1 MAHELLELAD
11 RLWRGDADIAEHHPV
26 GYMDRLIELD
36 ERLAFWPSF
45 GNVSAIV
52 TSDGLVL
59 VDSGNFML
67 AAMAHETLRGWSD
80 ERLHT
85 VIWTHGHVDHVFG
98 VQLWDEEAEERG
110 WPRPRVVAHEAMPAR
125 FARYAMTEGY
135 NAIINTRQFQA
146 EERIAFPT
154 GFRQPDK
161 TYGDRLDLEI
171 GGERFE
177 LHHARGETDDYTW
190 VWIPGREL
198 LCCGDLFIW
207 ATPNAGNPQKVQRYP
222 REWAAALREMAE
234 LGAETMLPGH
244 GLPVIGA
251 DRVRAALSDTA
262 ALLESI
268 VEQTIAMMND
278 GARLNEILHAVAPP
292 EELISKPY
300 LLPIYDEPEFIV
312 RNVWRLYGGWY
323 DGNPANLKPATEA
336 ALAEEIATLAGGAER
351 VAARARELAELGDL
365 RLAGHLAEMAALA
378 APELEAAREARAEVY
393 RRRADAATSTM
404 ARGIFAWAATESE
417 RSLEES

>member
-1 MAHELLELAD
+1 MAHELLDLAD
-11 RLWRGDADIAEHHPV
+11 RLWRGEADIAEHHPV
-26 GYMDRLIELD
+26 GYMGQLIELD

-45 GNVSAIV
+45 GNVSAIL
-52 TSDGLVL
+52 TDEGLVL

-67 AAMAHETLRGWSD
+67 AQMAHETLRGWTD
-80 ERLHT
+80 EPVHT
-85 VIWTHGHVDHVFG
+85 VIWSHGHVDHVFG
-98 VQLWDEEAEERG
+98 VQLWDEEAEEKG

-135 NAIINTRQFQA
+135 NSVINTRQFQSPDP
-146 EERIAFPT
+146 IAFPT
-154 GFRQPDK
+154 DFRQPDE
-161 TYGDRLDLEI
+161 TYRDRLDLDV

-190 VWIPGREL
+190 TWIPGRKL

-222 REWAAALREMAE
+222 REWAAALREMAK

-251 DRVRAALSDTA
+251 DRVREGLSDTA

-268 VEQTIAMMND
+268 VEQTIALMNE
-278 GARLNEILHAVAPP
+278 GARLNEIVHAVKAP
-292 EELISKPY
+292 EELVSKPY

-312 RNVWRLYGGWY
+312 HSIWRLYGGWY
-323 DGNPANLKPATEA
+323 DGNPANLKPAPEG

-351 VAARARELAELGDL
+351 LAERAVALAGQGDL
-365 RLAGHLAEMAALA
+365 RLAGHLAELAALA
-378 APELEAAREARAEVY
+378 APELELAQRARADIFQ
-393 RRRADAATSTM
+393 RRTDEATSTM
-404 ARGIFAWAATESE
+404 ARGIFAWAATES
-417 RSLEES
+417 RRRLES

>member
-1 MAHELLELAD
+1 MAHELLDLAD
-11 RLWRGDADIAEHHPV
+11 RLWRGEADIAEHHPV
-26 GYMDRLIELD
+26 GYMGQLIELD

-45 GNVSAIV
+45 GNVSAIL
-52 TSDGLVL
+52 TDEGLVL

-67 AAMAHETLRGWSD
+67 AQMAHETLRGWTD

-85 VIWTHGHVDHVFG
+85 VIWSHGHVDHVFG
-98 VQLWDEEAEERG
+98 VPLWDEEAGEKG

-135 NAIINTRQFQA
+135 NSVINTRQFQA
-146 EERIAFPT
+146 DEPIAFPT
-154 GFRQPDK
+154 DFRQPDE
-161 TYGDRLDLEI
+161 TYRDRLDLDI

-190 VWIPGREL
+190 TWIPGRKL

-251 DRVRAALSDTA
+251 DRVREALSDTA

-268 VEQTIAMMND
+268 VEQTIALMNE
-278 GARLNEILHAVAPP
+278 GARLNEILHAVKAPD
-292 EELISKPY
+292 ELISKPY

-312 RNVWRLYGGWY
+312 HNIWRLYGGWY
-323 DGNPANLKPATEA
+323 DGNPANLKPAPEA

-351 VAARARELAELGDL
+351 LAERARELADTGDL
-365 RLAGHLAEMAALA
+365 RLAGHLAELAALA
-378 APELEAAREARAEVY
+378 APELEAAHRARAEVFQ
-393 RRRADAATSTM
+393 RRADEAVSTM
-404 ARGIFAWAATESE
+404 ARGIFGSTANES
-417 RSLEES
+417 RRRVDG